1 MARSLKDT
9 EDWRGELL
17 RDQERRAERRKR
29 LPFAEKLRILDR
41 LMAEGPPKIED
52 VPDDEPDD
60 DEPNGG

>member
-1 MARSLKDT
+1 MARYPEGIKD
-9 EDWRGELL
+9 WHRKLL
-17 RDQERRAERRKR
+17 EEQDRRSEMRRR

-60 DEPNGG
+60 DEPDGG